1 MSKEKSSEADSD
13 SLRLK
18 ISPVI
23 ERAEELVAHVAGDL
37 SAHEGLNRAAR
48 GVARAA
54 QTAEKVST
62 RLRRSIGIHR
72 LPAIFLLV
80 SIAVFCFWIYWQ
92 FFHTSKLRIAVS
104 ARDAVQLKQNVD
116 RRVKIVPV
124 DTVGSSDS
132 IKKLQD
138 GKAHLAFVQGGVDLP
153 SELLR
158 TDLESSEL
166 VLFFMR
172 DGIESFS
179 GIRRILTSSRGQ
191 GSHSLAQV
199 FARTWGIDEHAEYV
213 HDWRTFTD
221 DEEYTI
227 ADDID
232 AVFVVKDPMSKK
244 VSGTAVRLKET
255 GFEFVS
261 PDIGAMSLRLP
272 YLKEF
277 DVRPGYLDPV
287 GHLPDE
293 PVSTYSVATYLVARP
308 DLTPRQMAAASRLLT
323 SSSEQFASVFEPTLD
338 KASEVAQGIEAVMGI
353 FIYIGVAFLALLG
366 IEILTYRRHFNE
378 LNSLVSLISMHQSSK
393 DAIAVDKE
401 TRLHNIKYLSV
412 CSDLLGLIS
421 VITGYYTQENSSLL
435 YNRLLEIIHDRCDG
449 LKINIQLKILH
460 GLMDQGLVT
469 PSDATKSN
477 DESAMEEEPENV

>member
-23 ERAEELVAHVAGDL
+23 ERAEELVAHVASDL
-37 SAHEGLNRAAR
+37 SAHVGLNKAAR
-48 GVARAA
+48 GVASAA

-92 FFHTSKLRIAVS
+92 FFHASKLRIAVS
-104 ARDAVQLKQNVD
+104 ARDAVQLKLNVD

-153 SELLR
+153 SDLLR

-166 VLFFMR
+166 VLFVMR

-244 VSGTAVRLKET
+244 VSGTAARLKET

-261 PDIGAMSLRLP
+261 PDIGGMSLRLP
-272 YLKEF
+272 YL
-277 DVRPGYLDPV
+277 RN
-287 GHLPDE
+287 
-293 PVSTYSVATYLVARP
+293 
-308 DLTPRQMAAASRLLT
+308 LTCG
-323 SSSEQFASVFEPTLD
+323 
-338 KASEVAQGIEAVMGI
+338 QGI
-353 FIYIGVAFLALLG
+353 
-366 IEILTYRRHFNE
+366 LTR
-378 LNSLVSLISMHQSSK
+378 
-393 DAIAVDKE
+393 
-401 TRLHNIKYLSV
+401 
-412 CSDLLGLIS
+412 
-421 VITGYYTQENSSLL
+421 
-435 YNRLLEIIHDRCDG
+435 
-449 LKINIQLKILH
+449 
-460 GLMDQGLVT
+460 
-469 PSDATKSN
+469 
-477 DESAMEEEPENV
+477 